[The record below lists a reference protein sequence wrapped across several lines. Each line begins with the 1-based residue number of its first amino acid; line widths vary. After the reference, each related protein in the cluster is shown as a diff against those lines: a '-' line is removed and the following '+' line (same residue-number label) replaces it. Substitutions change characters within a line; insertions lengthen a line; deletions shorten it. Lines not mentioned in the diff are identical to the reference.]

1 MLPLV
6 LSMTYTGD
14 VTHNSHTARSL
25 PRVSLQVDACA
36 SPSDAM
42 TQTPWRRYH
51 LRPRV
56 AI

>member
-42 TQTPWRRYH
+42 TQTP
-51 LRPRV
+51 
-56 AI
+56 